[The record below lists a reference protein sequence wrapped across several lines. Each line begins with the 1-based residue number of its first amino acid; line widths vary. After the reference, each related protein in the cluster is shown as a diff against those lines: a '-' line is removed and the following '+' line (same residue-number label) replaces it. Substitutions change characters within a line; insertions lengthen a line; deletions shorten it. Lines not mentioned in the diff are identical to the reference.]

1 MPQVLNEISIQFIK
15 GVGPAK
21 AKLLA
26 NLGITTVED
35 LLYLF
40 PHRYEDRSQFTPIA
54 MVQVGQMQTI
64 CGQVLTSRRNFY
76 SKNRTV
82 EVTIADKSGRI
93 NCAWFN
99 QPYLANI
106 FKEGQEVVLYG
117 RVDIFNKRL
126 QMVVPDFEIIQTDDR
141 SLNMGRI
148 VPVYPLTKGITQ
160 RYLRKLINDCL
171 ELHSTQ
177 LQDIVPQQIRTKH
190 HLDPIAQGIRQIH
203 FPTDATHQQKAI
215 DRIAFEEFFLFQIC
229 VILRRLNIV
238 QKQGIVHKTTNALI
252 EQYKNAFP
260 FKFTGAQIKALGE
273 ISHDMALGRPMLRM
287 IQGDVGSGKTV
298 VAFFGCIVAWANKK
312 QSAIMAPTEILAQ
325 QHYLNFQKLLTE
337 RTWSLELQGPGP
349 FKIRT
354 ALLISSTPAKEKK
367 EIYQRLKTGGIDLII
382 GTHAL
387 LEETIAFKNLSFV
400 VIDEQHKFG
409 VNQRA
414 LLTDKGKNPDILIM
428 TATPIPRTLCLTLY
442 GDLDVS
448 VINELPPG
456 RGTIKTY
463 HFPMGKAQAVYQK
476 VRELVQKGTQAY
488 IIYPLVD
495 ESEKLDLKAA
505 KDMFDH
511 LQKFE
516 FQSLRM
522 GLVHGQMKRN
532 ETDAIMEQF
541 KKHELDI
548 LVATTILEVGI
559 DIPNANVMVIEH
571 AERFGLSQLH
581 QLRGRI
587 GRGAQNA
594 MCVLL
599 GDPLTQEGKMRMEA
613 IVATTDG
620 FKIAEQDL
628 KIRGPG
634 HYFGRHQH
642 GLNEL
647 KMANPITQIT
657 VLEKAREDAILL
669 TKTDPQ
675 LEGYRLIKETIKKR
689 YPQYLDLIL
698 AG

>member
-1 MPQVLNEISIQFIK
+1 MPQALSEISIQFVK

-21 AKLLA
+21 ANLLA
-26 NLGITTVED
+26 NLGVANVED

-54 MVQVGQMQTI
+54 MVQVGLNQTI
-64 CGQVLTSRRNFY
+64 CGQVLTCRRNFY
-76 SKNRTV
+76 SKNRAV
-82 EVTIADKSGRI
+82 EVSIGDKSGKI
-93 NCAWFN
+93 SCVWFN
-99 QPYLANI
+99 QPYLNKI

-126 QMVVPDFEIIQTDDR
+126 QMVVPDFELISVEDR

-148 VPVYPLTKGITQ
+148 VPVYPLTRGVSQ
-160 RYLRKLINDCL
+160 RYLRKLMDSCL
-171 ELHSTQ
+171 NLYAEQ
-177 LQDIVPQQIRTKH
+177 LQDIIPKETRSKH
-190 HLDPIAQGIRQIH
+190 QLNPISQSIRQIH
-203 FPTDATHQQKAI
+203 FPSDATHQQKAI

-238 QKQGIVHKTTNALI
+238 QKKGTSHKISNNLI
-252 EQYKNAFP
+252 EQYKTSFP
-260 FKFTGAQIKALGE
+260 FQLTGAQNRAIADMGQ
-273 ISHDMALGRPMLRM
+273 DMALNRPMLRM

-298 VAFFGCIVAWANKK
+298 VAFFGSVAAWKNKK
-312 QSAIMAPTEILAQ
+312 QSAFMAPTEILAQ
-325 QHYLNFQKLLTE
+325 QHFLNFERLLGKG
-337 RTWSLELQGPGP
+337 Q
-349 FKIRT
+349 FKDLKV
-354 ALLISSTPAKEKK
+354 ALLISSIPAKEKK
-367 EIYQRLKTGGIDLII
+367 LIYQRLKEGDIDLII

-387 LEETIAFKNLSFV
+387 LEETIAFKDLSFV

-414 LLTDKGKNPDILIM
+414 LLTDKGSNPDILIM

-442 GDLDVS
+442 GDLDIS

-456 RGTIKTY
+456 RGKIKTY
-463 HFPMGKAQAVYQK
+463 HFSLVKAPAVYQK
-476 VRELVQKGTQAY
+476 VRELVLKGTQAY

-505 KDMFDH
+505 KDMFVN

-516 FQSLRM
+516 FQGLRL
-522 GLVHGQMKRN
+522 GLVHGQMARP
-532 ETDAIMEQF
+532 ETDAVMEQF

-587 GRGAQNA
+587 GRGAHDA

-599 GDPLTQEGKMRMEA
+599 SGPLTQEGNLRMEA
-613 IVATTDG
+613 IVQTTDG

-647 KMANPITQIT
+647 KMANPVTQIE
-657 VLEKAREDAILL
+657 VLEKAREDAIIL
-669 TKTDPQ
+669 TKADPK
-675 LEGYRLIKETIKKR
+675 LETTEHRLIKETIKKR